1 MPTDRLNRAAPS
13 VAPRVTRCQLLWA
26 LLFLVGVSAL
36 GWYVVA
42 RLIG

>member
-1 MPTDRLNRAAPS
+1 MPTDRLDRAEPET
-13 VAPRVTRCQLLWA
+13 APRVTRCQLLLA

-36 GWYVVA
+36 EWFIVA